1 MMDSSSTPEPNR
13 PDRLRNALIALA
25 AIALTIALFF
35 GIRTQNTSTSL
46 EAVAQAATPIDSAL
60 ANNKPTVLEFYA
72 DWCTSCQS
80 MAADNLALQKQY
92 GDRVNFAMINV
103 DNNKWLPEI
112 TKYRVDGIPRF
123 IFMGGDNKAIGDAVG
138 VMPHS
143 VMAVNIEAMISN
155 QPLPNNSV
163 TSDQISPFNSPHPT
177 DTTNPRDHG

>member
-1 MMDSSSTPEPNR
+1 MDSTSTPDTNR
-13 PDRLRNALIALA
+13 SDRLRNALIALA

-35 GIRTQNTSTSL
+35 GIRTQNISTSL
-46 EAVAQAATPIDSAL
+46 ETVAQAATPIDSAL
-60 ANNKPTVLEFYA
+60 ANNKPTILEFYA

-92 GDRVNFAMINV
+92 GDRVNFAMLNV

-123 IFMGGDNKAIGDAVG
+123 IFLSSDNKAIGDAVG
-138 VMPHS
+138 VIPHS
-143 VMAVNIEAMISN
+143 IMAANIEAMMSDR
-155 QPLPNNSV
+155 PLPHNSLS
-163 TSDQISPFNSPHPT
+163 SDRISTFKSPQPA